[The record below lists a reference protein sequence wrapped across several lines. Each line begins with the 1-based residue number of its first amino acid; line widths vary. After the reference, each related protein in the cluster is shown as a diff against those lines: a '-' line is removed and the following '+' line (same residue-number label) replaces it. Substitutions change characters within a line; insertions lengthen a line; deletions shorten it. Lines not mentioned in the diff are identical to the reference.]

1 MTSILPLSDEA
12 LNSYHQKLSWKIS
25 EKQWRSEEKLYLQL
39 ERKIPGSSPSSP
51 KNKGWADPYP
61 GGCVFVAR
69 DVVEFVTRW
78 PKDIDHNKI
87 SLDACFTIKI
97 DDGNSVSFKCNEIA
111 RSEGKRINT
120 VSTRKIIKLDLELLY
135 DVDRCFTVEAEL
147 KVTKISGEEK
157 SESNE
162 FVKDVQSIFG
172 DVKNSDVVIIA
183 GKEKF
188 YCHKNILSARC
199 EVFKN
204 MLAPNTLESESNS
217 IEVKEVTAEA
227 VESMLRFIYTGEV
240 PDDPEKLTID
250 LLNIA
255 EMYLLGHLKESC
267 LRSLVEK
274 LEVST
279 CITTFI
285 MADRYVPSHSSGNL
299 RELVIKFMKC
309 KAEEVVETDN
319 WDKLMDNHPSLA
331 KEVVR
336 AIVKGGKEKHKCQ
349 FCVVLYD

>member
-1 MTSILPLSDEA
+1 MTSILPQSDEA
-12 LNSYHQKLSWKIS
+12 LSSYHQKLSWKIS
-25 EKQWRSEEKLYLQL
+25 EEQWRSKELFLQL
-39 ERKIPGSSPSSP
+39 EKKIPGSSGRSP
-51 KNKGWADPYP
+51 KNQGWADPYP
-61 GGCVFVAR
+61 GGCVLVGKTI
-69 DVVEFVTRW
+69 VEFLTMW
-78 PKDIDHNKI
+78 PKDTDLERI
-87 SLDACFTIKI
+87 SLDAFFTIKI
-97 DDGNSVSFKCNEIA
+97 DDGNSVSFKCDKV
-111 RSEGKRINT
+111 RSFETNHINAIT
-120 VSTRKIIKLDLELLY
+120 TRKMIKLDHELLY
-135 DVDRCFTVEAEL
+135 DADRCFTIEAEL

-157 SESNE
+157 SELNI
-162 FVKDVQSIFG
+162 FVKDLQSIFG

-204 MLAPNTLESESNS
+204 MLSPNTLESESS
-217 IEVKEVTAEA
+217 TIEVKEVSPEA
-227 VESMLRFIYTGEV
+227 IESMLKFIYTGEV
-240 PDDPEKLTID
+240 PEDPEKLTLD

-274 LEVST
+274 LEVSS